1 MDPKNQLAG
10 LLVVCEGV
18 AGGEEDEDGAP
29 SCSVDEEDVLL
40 AAAEARFETSLPA
53 AACIPDGA
61 VGAVLGCLTREFDI
75 LLCAG

>member
-1 MDPKNQLAG
+1 M
-10 LLVVCEGV
+10 LLL
-18 AGGEEDEDGAP
+18 

-61 VGAVLGCLTREFDI
+61 VGAVLGCLKREFDI
-75 LLCAG
+75 LLWAC